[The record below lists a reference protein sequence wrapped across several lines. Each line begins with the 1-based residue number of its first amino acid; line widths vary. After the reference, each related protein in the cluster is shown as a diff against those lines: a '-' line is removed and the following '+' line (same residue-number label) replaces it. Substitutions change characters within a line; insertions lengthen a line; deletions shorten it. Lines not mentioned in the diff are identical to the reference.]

1 MNSPNHRL
9 FLVLCLYLFVGNCR
23 CDLYRALD
31 VAPDASDAEIKKSY
45 RRLALELHPD
55 KIPANCSEEE
65 KEQLTLKF
73 IEVQNAY
80 ETLGNAE
87 SRLRYDLGT
96 QGIEYSVR
104 ESKEK
109 ERYTSGPFVLF
120 AKSKHA
126 KIMFQANFKKKAI
139 PDISINVAISAR
151 DIFNITSGNV
161 SFYRSVKCKSCGGNG
176 GLNGTC
182 ETCPFC
188 NGHGA
193 ANHIFRDKT
202 DSFAQMTKTECG
214 VCGGRGCMH
223 NHGQCS
229 HCKGTGF
236 VMDLTSIAY
245 SLPKGFADGS
255 EIPFAGIGH
264 EDLDGEV
271 GSVKLKF
278 MIAYP
283 PLWSVE
289 SPLSLNLVYTMYV
302 KFKDIEKGLVRKIV
316 SISGEE
322 LLVRYELDCFVCSLT
337 TLRRSSTM

>member
-1 MNSPNHRL
+1 MNHHYHRL
-9 FLVLCLYLFVGNCR
+9 FVLLWLCLYLTSCS
-23 CDLYRALD
+23 CDLYRALE

-65 KEQLTLKF
+65 KELRTLKF

-96 QGIEYSVR
+96 HGIEYSVR

-120 AKSKHA
+120 AKTKHA

-139 PDISINVAISAR
+139 PDVNINVAISAR
-151 DIFNITSGNV
+151 DIFNVTAGNV

-188 NGHGA
+188 NGHGT
-193 ANHIFRDKT
+193 ANHMFHDKT
-202 DSFAQMTKTECG
+202 CSFEQMTKTECG

-223 NHGQCS
+223 NHGQCTL
-229 HCKGTGF
+229 CKGTGF
-236 VMDLTSIAY
+236 VMELTTIAY
-245 SLPKGFADGS
+245 SLPIGFPDGT
-255 EIPFAGIGH
+255 ELPFSGIGH
-264 EDLDGEV
+264 EDLDGDV
-271 GSVKLKF
+271 GSVKIKF
-278 MIAYP
+278 MISYP

-289 SPLSLNLVYTMYV
+289 SPLSLNLVYSMYV
-302 KFKDIEKGLVRKIV
+302 KFRDIENGLARKIV

-322 LLVRYELDCFVCSLT
+322 LLVSCCSDCSYTGLSCFT
-337 TLRRSSTM
+337 G